1 MNHELR
7 RYLTPPKAPKL
18 FRLNIPQ
25 LAMVAVL
32 GCFFLPWSMY
42 TSGAGRVTAV
52 DPNERLQE
60 INAPVAGLVQ
70 RWHVQ
75 EGSHV
80 EKGAPIVDLV
90 DTDPALMGRVER
102 EKQVALDAVASS
114 ELALKTA
121 EINLQRQK
129 HLLEDGLSA
138 RKEFEKA
145 KIEVSK
151 LAVELSKA
159 QATLVKA
166 ETQLSRQNRQS
177 VVAPRD
183 GTVLRIL
190 RGAGN
195 QVIKSGDPLLIFAP
209 EVSHPAVELWVS
221 GDDMRFTQRNQSV
234 RIQFEGWPAVQVPG
248 WPSVAIG
255 TFPGKVLLVDHATV
269 SNGKFRILVEPEEH
283 GWPSTNFLRLNANAR
298 GYIYLGQ
305 TFVAKELWRK
315 LNNFPPSQSIFKE
328 ELAHLTAPP
337 PSQTATAKVS
347 PDSAAGGEGEGK

>member
-1 MNHELR
+1 M
-7 RYLTPPKAPKL
+7 
-18 FRLNIPQ
+18 
-25 LAMVAVL
+25 AVL
-32 GCFFLPWSMY
+32 ATAFLPWSMY
-42 TSGAGRVTAV
+42 TSGSGRVTAV

-60 INAPVAGLVQ
+60 INAPVGGLVQ
-70 RWHVQ
+70 RWHVS
-75 EGSHV
+75 EGTRV

-90 DTDPALMGRVER
+90 DMDTSLIGRVDSER
-102 EKQVALDAVASS
+102 KSAVDAVASS

-121 EINLQRQK
+121 EINLDRQRR
-129 HLLEDGLSA
+129 LLADGLAA
-138 RKEFEKA
+138 RKEYEKA

-159 QATLVKA
+159 QATLFKA
-166 ETQLSRQNRQS
+166 ETQFSRQSRQS

-209 EVSHPAVELWVS
+209 EVSSPAVELWVS
-221 GDDMRFTQRNQSV
+221 GDDMRFTQQGQPV

-255 TFPGKVLLVDHATV
+255 TFSGKVLLVDHATL
-269 SNGKFRILVEPEEH
+269 SNGKFRILVEPDEL
-283 GWPSTNFLRLNANAR
+283 GWPSTNFLRLNANSR
-298 GYIYLGQ
+298 GYVYLGQ

-315 LNNFPPSQSIFKE
+315 LNNFPPSQTLFQE
-328 ELAHLTAPP
+328 ELAHLTTPAPD
-337 PSQTATAKVS
+337 QTAAKVA
-347 PDSAAGGEGEGK
+347 PGKTGAGGADK